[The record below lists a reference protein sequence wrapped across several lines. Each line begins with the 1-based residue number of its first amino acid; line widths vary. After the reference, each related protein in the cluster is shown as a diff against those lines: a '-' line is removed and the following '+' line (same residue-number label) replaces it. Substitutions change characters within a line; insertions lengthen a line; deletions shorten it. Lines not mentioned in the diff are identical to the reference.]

1 MSDDQHDKPEGPAPE
16 VLKPAE
22 ASDAP
27 GADDAPAES
36 TSTATAKPATPLK
49 RTAYRPSHKATF
61 VGLTVVAIILII
73 NAVVITLVIRNG
85 ASAEDERAAKGVM
98 ISSSVL
104 EKLGVSR
111 NAVGNADTELTIGPN
126 TQFGGKVVMSKDL
139 NVGGQLQL
147 NGKFNVGEAAI
158 RNLQAGETAV
168 EKLNVNGDITG
179 TNLNVRKDLKVAGTT
194 TMQGALT
201 VNQLTTINN
210 NMNIAGNLSVGGSL
224 IVRNFQVGNLT
235 VAGHLIS
242 SGATPGV
249 SGGGGIGPAGT
260 VNISGNDTAGTVVVN
275 TGVGAG
281 GGLLANVS
289 FREKYTNTPHVVV
302 TPVGRALP
310 TLYINRTTTGFSIS
324 CDGALPPGSWAF
336 DYIVSQ

>member
-1 MSDDQHDKPEGPAPE
+1 MSDDQHNKPEGPAPE

-22 ASDAP
+22 SSDTP
-27 GADDAPAES
+27 LADSIKTEEP
-36 TSTATAKPATPLK
+36 AKPATPMK

-61 VGLTVVAIILII
+61 IGLTVVAVILIV
-73 NAVVITLVIRNG
+73 NAVIITLVIRNG
-85 ASAEDERAAKGVM
+85 ASAEDSQAAKGVT

-104 EKLGVSR
+104 DGLGVSR

-139 NVGGQLQL
+139 NIGGQLML
-147 NGKFNVGEAAI
+147 NGKFNVGDAAI

-168 EKLNVNGDITG
+168 EKLNVNADATVSSL
-179 TNLNVRKDLKVAGTT
+179 NLRKDLKVAGTT

-201 VNQLTTINN
+201 VNQLTTVNN

-260 VNISGNDTAGTVVVN
+260 VSISGNDTSGTVVVN

-281 GGLLANVS
+281 GGLLASVS
-289 FREKYTNTPHVVV
+289 FREKYASTPHVVV
-302 TPVGRALP
+302 TPVGRSLA
-310 TLYINRTTTGFSIS
+310 TLYINRTTAGFTIS
-324 CDGALPPGSWAF
+324 CDGALPAGSWAF
-336 DYIVSQ
+336 DYIVAQ